1 MNLFFFS
8 SRRRHTRYIGDWSSD
23 VCSSD
28 LVVREYL
35 ELQFAG
41 TDVVSLPTERVDK
54 VTRYVGGT
62 PPALSALG
70 GREWGVVKRRAK
82 KAAEEIARELLRLY
96 AAREATQGFAFG
108 RDTPWQ
114 IEMENAFP
122 YTETPDQLQA
132 IEDTKRDMERGRPM
146 DRLIVGDVGY
156 GKTEVALRAAF
167 KAVQDGKQVAIV
179 VPTTVLAQ
187 QHFETFGERLATFP

>member
-1 MNLFFFS
+1 APP
-8 SRRRHTRYIGDWSSD
+8 RRSTM
-23 VCSSD
+23 
-28 LVVREYL
+28 
-35 ELQFAG
+35 
-41 TDVVSLPTERVDK
+41 
-54 VTRYVGGT
+54 
-62 PPALSALG
+62 G
-70 GREWGVVKRRAK
+70 GREVLSTKRKAKRA
-82 KAAEEIARELLRLY
+82 AAEIPRELRRLY

-122 YTETPDQLQA
+122 YTGTPDQLQA
-132 IEDTKRDMERGRPM
+132 IEDSKRDMERGRPM

-187 QHFETFGERLATFP
+187 QHYETFAERLATFPVTVGMLSPFR

>member
-35 ELQFAG
+35 ELRFAG
-41 TDVVSLPTERVDK
+41 TDVIALPTERVDR

-70 GREWGVVKRRAK
+70 GREWAATKRKAK
-82 KAAEEIARELLRLY
+82 KAVDETARELRKLY
-96 AAREATQGFAFG
+96 AARETV
-108 RDTPWQ
+108 
-114 IEMENAFP
+114 
-122 YTETPDQLQA
+122 QA
-132 IEDTKRDMERGRPM
+132 YASGNERPR
-146 DRLIVGDVGY
+146 
-156 GKTEVALRAAF
+156 
-167 KAVQDGKQVAIV
+167 Q
-179 VPTTVLAQ
+179 
-187 QHFETFGERLATFP
+187 